1 MTADGI
7 RSRFSELGVDIPLGD
22 IEGRIED
29 LTGRFR
35 VPVDESERSVI
46 NYFLREHAIN
56 RADYY
61 KGMGTKQ
68 AVPIADIPQ
77 SDGKWVNIRA
87 KCVQLWEVTSPSM
100 SQVGLLGDET
110 GRTKFVSWMSADLHR
125 IEEGKSYLFENIVT
139 NEWQGKISVS
149 FNKTS
154 KIIEIDDDI
163 EVGDT
168 TSEYTGALVNIKNG
182 SGLIKRCKLCNRA
195 LKSGVCQ
202 EHGSVDGKY
211 DLRILGVLDDGTS
224 TQDILLGLDA
234 TIALWGTSLDEAKTS
249 AVEALDAD
257 VVLDKMRTDL
267 LGRYYTVSGS
277 DMGGMMLV
285 KSCEVI

>member
-1 MTADGI
+1 MTATSI
-7 RSRFSELGVDIPLGD
+7 KERFAELGTNIPLED
-22 IEGRIED
+22 ITSRIDD

-61 KGMGTKQ
+61 KGMGAKP
-68 AVPIADIPQ
+68 AVTIADIPQ

-87 KCVQLWEVTSPSM
+87 KCAQLWEATSPSM

-110 GRTKFVSWMSADLHR
+110 GRTKFVSWMSADLPR

-154 KIIEIDDDI
+154 KITEIDDDI
-163 EVGDT
+163 KVGDT
-168 TSEYTGALVNIKNG
+168 TSEYTGALVSIKNG
-182 SGLIKRCKLCNRA
+182 SGLIRRCPTCNRA
-195 LKSGVCQ
+195 LRSGVCS

-224 TQDILLGLDA
+224 TQDILLGLDE
-234 TIALWGTSLDEAKTS
+234 TVALWGTSLEDAKTS
-249 AVEALDAD
+249 AVDALDAGI
-257 VVLDKMRTDL
+257 VLDQMRTSL

-277 DMGGMMLV
+277 DMGDMLLV

>member
-7 RSRFSELGVDIPLGD
+7 RSRFGELGVDIPLDD
-22 IEGRIED
+22 IKGRIEE

-61 KGMGTKQ
+61 KGMGTKS
-68 AVPIADIPQ
+68 AVTIADIPQ

-87 KCVQLWEVTSPSM
+87 KCVQLWEATSPSM
-100 SQVGLLGDET
+100 SQVGLLGDEG
-110 GRTKFVSWMSADLHR
+110 GRTKFVSWVSAGLPR

-154 KIIEIDDDI
+154 KITEIDDDI
-163 EVGDT
+163 DVRDT
-168 TSEYTGALVNIKNG
+168 TSEYTGALVSIKNG
-182 SGLIKRCKLCNRA
+182 SGLIRRCPICNRA
-195 LKSGVCQ
+195 LRGGACP

-211 DLRILGVLDDGTS
+211 DLRIMCVLDDGTS
-224 TQDILLGLDA
+224 TQDILLGLDE
-234 TIALWGTSLDEAKTS
+234 TVALWGTSLEDAKTS
-249 AVEALDAD
+249 AVNALDAS
-257 VVLDKMRTDL
+257 VVLDQMRTDL
-267 LGRYYTVSGS
+267 VGRYYTVTGS
-277 DMGGMMLV
+277 DMGDMLLV